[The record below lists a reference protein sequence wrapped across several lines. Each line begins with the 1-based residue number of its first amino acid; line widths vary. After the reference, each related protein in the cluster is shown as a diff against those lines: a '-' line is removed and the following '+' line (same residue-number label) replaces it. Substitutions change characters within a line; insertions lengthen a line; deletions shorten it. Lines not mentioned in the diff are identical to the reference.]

1 MKRNNTAEGV
11 LHFADFK
18 SPCRGNFINSLEYL
32 RPVTE
37 SQGKK
42 VVYLFPAAT
51 AKREWAQELKKDAD
65 VYFLG
70 DSLLQNVKT
79 VRSIIKRHNIKIIH
93 SHFYKLPYILT
104 LDLASAFMGIKHV
117 VHLHCALHIHG
128 GVARAIEKFL
138 LRGKIFIGCSQKLTD
153 DAKKY
158 YPKNDA
164 YTAKNAIWFPRL
176 DEYEALDKS
185 ALGLSENAKTL
196 MMFGFLYEVKGV
208 DLALEAVSELIDSGK
223 DLQLILILTS
233 NIDEIKTKITNRFGG
248 IPQWLHLLPPRNDIA
263 SYYRLCD
270 AFLAPSRSEGLPYSV
285 LEASYLKIPVVLSN
299 IPAHASLN
307 LPCGYYFESENV
319 GQLKASLTSA
329 LDSAYDD
336 GAFTAQSEQIKNE
349 YQLSVWADCIIKIY
363 TKLYEFPK

>member
-1 MKRNNTAEGV
+1 MKRNNTAEGI

-32 RPVTE
+32 RPVIE
-37 SQGKK
+37 SEGKQ

-51 AKREWAQELKKDAD
+51 AKREWAQELKKQAD

-79 VRSIIKRHNIKIIH
+79 VRGIIKRHNIKIIH
-93 SHFYKLPYILT
+93 SHFYKLPYILM
-104 LDLASAFMGIKHV
+104 LDLASAFKGIPHF
-117 VHLHCALHIHG
+117 VHLHCALHIHSG
-128 GVARAIEKFL
+128 IARVIEKLL
-138 LRGKIFIGCSQKLTD
+138 LRKKIFIGCSRKLTD

-158 YPKNDA
+158 YPKNEA

-176 DEYEALDKS
+176 EEYEVLDKTE
-185 ALGLSENAKTL
+185 LGLSNTAKTL
-196 MMFGFLYEVKGV
+196 MMFGFLYKVKGV
-208 DLALEAVSELIDSGK
+208 DLALEAVSELDESGE

-233 NIDEIKTKITNRFGG
+233 NVDDIKDKITKRFGG
-248 IPQWLHLLPPRNDIA
+248 IPEWLHLLPPRNDIT

-299 IPAHASLN
+299 IPAHSN
-307 LPCGYYFESENV
+307 IELPCGYYFESENV
-319 GQLKASLTSA
+319 GQLKAALSSA
-329 LDSAYDD
+329 LYGAYDED
-336 GAFTAQSEQIKNE
+336 AFAAQSEQIKNE
-349 YQLSVWADCIIKIY
+349 YQLSVWADRIVKIY
-363 TKLYEFPK
+363 TS

>member
-1 MKRNNTAEGV
+1 MERNNTAEGI

-37 SQGKK
+37 AQGKQF
-42 VVYLFPAAT
+42 VYLFPAAT
-51 AKREWAQELKKDAD
+51 AKRDWAQDLKNQAT

-70 DSLLQNVKT
+70 DSLLQNVKK

-93 SHFYKLPYILT
+93 SHFYKLPYILM
-104 LDLASAFMGIKHV
+104 LDLASAFKGIPHV
-117 VHLHCALHIHG
+117 VHLHCALHIHS

-138 LRGKIFIGCSQKLTD
+138 LRGKTFIGCSQKLTD

-158 YPKNDA
+158 YPKNQA

-176 DEYEALDKS
+176 EEYESLSKS
-185 ALGLSENAKTL
+185 QLGLSTTAKTL

-208 DLALEAVSELIDSGK
+208 DLALEAVSELNESGK

-233 NIDEIKTKITNRFGG
+233 NIDGIKDKIIKRFGG
-248 IPQWLHLLPPRNDIA
+248 IPTWLHLLPPRNDIT
-263 SYYRLCD
+263 SYYKLCD

-299 IPAHASLN
+299 IPAHSNLD

-319 GQLKASLTSA
+319 GQLKESLTSA
-329 LDSAYDD
+329 LYGAYDAD
-336 GAFTAQSEQIKNE
+336 AFAAQSEQIKNE
-349 YQLSVWADCIIKIY
+349 YQLSVWADRIIKIY
-363 TKLYEFPK
+363 TKL

>member
-1 MKRNNTAEGV
+1 MERNNTAEGI

-32 RPVTE
+32 RPVIE
-37 SQGKK
+37 SKGKR

-51 AKREWAQELKKDAD
+51 AKRDWAQELKKEAA

-79 VRSIIKRHNIKIIH
+79 VRGIIKRHNIRIIH
-93 SHFYKLPYILT
+93 SHFYKLPYILM
-104 LDLASAFMGIKHV
+104 LDLASAFKGIPHV
-117 VHLHCALHIHG
+117 VHLHCALHIHSG
-128 GVARAIEKFL
+128 AARLIEKFL
-138 LRGKIFIGCSQKLTD
+138 LNKKTFIGCSRKLTD

-176 DEYEALDKS
+176 EEYEVLDKTE
-185 ALGLSENAKTL
+185 LGLSTSAKTL

-208 DLALEAVSELIDSGK
+208 DLALEAVSELNESGEN
-223 DLQLILILTS
+223 LQLILILTS
-233 NIDEIKTKITNRFGG
+233 NIDEIKDKITKRFGG
-248 IPQWLHLLPPRNDIA
+248 IPTWLHLLPPRNDIT

-285 LEASYLKIPVVLSN
+285 IEASYLGVPVVMSD
-299 IPAHASLN
+299 IPAHKNLE
-307 LPCGYYFESENV
+307 LPCGFSFESENV
-319 GQLKASLTSA
+319 GQLKAAVMSA
-329 LDSAYDD
+329 LNGVYGKD
-336 GAFTAQSEQIKNE
+336 AFAAQSEQIKNE
-349 YQLSVWADCIIKIY
+349 YQLSVWADRIISIY
-363 TKLYEFPK
+363 NEL